1 MEKRTILITNLT
13 LKNDGFAVT
22 AQGAE
27 SVYIPPGVTLAAKL
41 VPGEYREAHL
51 VPNSPDK
58 QDRVPWMAAFVD
70 PLEGEP
76 INADAQRTKVQK
88 PMDQGPRIM
97 DIADRES
104 YFTTDDICRELDI
117 NAGEATLALEK
128 LFTAGDLVKAV
139 VFTAQGVPEGLVLW
153 AMTASDFE

>member
-1 MEKRTILITNLT
+1 MITNLT

-27 SVYIPPGVTLAAKL
+27 SVYVPPGVTLAAKL

-70 PLEGEP
+70 PLDGTP
-76 INADAQRTKVQK
+76 INADAQRTKAPK
-88 PMDQGPRIM
+88 PVDHGPRIM
-97 DIADRES
+97 DFAEAES
-104 YFTTDDICRELDI
+104 YFTTKDVCEVLDI
-117 NAGEATLALEK
+117 DAGEATTALEK
-128 LFTAGDLVKAV
+128 LFKAEKLVKAV
-139 VFTAQGVPEGLVLW
+139 VFTAQGEPHGLVLW
-153 AMTASDFE
+153 AMSAEDFE